1 MYLGGKRM
9 LIKNK
14 IISWK
19 VKGQYTLYALFMTVL
34 TIICYTQVYP
44 ILKTF
49 IDGVLPE
56 TDDATGTLLT
66 LSPLVIFF
74 FILYGAMWYVIPSR
88 EERP

>member
-1 MYLGGKRM
+1 M

-14 IISWK
+14 LICGEIR
-19 VKGQYTLYALFMTVL
+19 GQYTLYALFMTVL

-44 ILKTF
+44 ILKIF
-49 IDGVLPE
+49 IDDALPGMDE
-56 TDDATGTLLT
+56 ATGTLIS
-66 LSPLVIFF
+66 LSPFVIFM

>member
-1 MYLGGKRM
+1 M
-9 LIKNK
+9 LIKNRL
-14 IISWK
+14 ICGG

-49 IDGVLPE
+49 IDASVPE
-56 TDDATGTLLT
+56 MDEATGILIS
-66 LSPLVIFF
+66 LSPLIIFF